1 MAGKLGINGADI
13 APAKVVKK
21 QEKQEFKEFK
31 VENVEAELQEQIM
44 KIRAGRNNYLTL
56 SKLAA
61 GYKLT
66 ARKFREM
73 CYDHDGLGN
82 LLEIYNGIFVEHI
95 MTQAISSGKI
105 NSQTEDFLKNELQ
118 AYTGSGF
125 EQNITW
131 IQDLGSLVDNDGVEF
146 ELEVDIDRIEA
157 EEDNLMPWDNAEDKK

>member
-1 MAGKLGINGADI
+1 MANKLGINGADK
-13 APAKVVKK
+13 APEKVVKK
-21 QEKQEFKEFK
+21 QIRQEFKDFDVDE
-31 VENVEAELQEQIM
+31 VEKELQEQIM

-66 ARKFREM
+66 ARRFREM
-73 CYDHDGLGN
+73 CYNNEGLGN
-82 LLEIYNGIFVEHI
+82 LLEIYNGIYVEHI
-95 MTQAISSGKI
+95 MTQAIAVGKI

-131 IQDLGSLVDNDGVEF
+131 IVDKGILVDNDDNEF
-146 ELEVDIDRIEA
+146 ELDVDIDKDEV
-157 EEDNLMPWDNAEDKK
+157 EESSMPWDNVNNKE